1 MNFLSSEIL
10 LLFPDS
16 SRQKYN
22 SEKSR
27 EFIPLEIVMRCAA
40 TSTGSWPTYLSSKT
54 HLIVTNSRP

>member
-22 SEKSR
+22 SEKVSR
-27 EFIPLEIVMRCAA
+27 IYSIRNCDEVCCYLYRLVAYIPLLKN
-40 TSTGSWPTYLSSKT
+40 TS
-54 HLIVTNSRP
+54 HCD

>member
-10 LLFPDS
+10 LLCPDS
-16 SRQKYN
+16 SSSQKYK
-22 SEKSR
+22 KSG

>member
-16 SRQKYN
+16 SRQKYK
-22 SEKSR
+22 KSR

-40 TSTGSWPTYLSSKT
+40 TSTGRRVAYIPLLKNTS
-54 HLIVTNSRP
+54 HCD